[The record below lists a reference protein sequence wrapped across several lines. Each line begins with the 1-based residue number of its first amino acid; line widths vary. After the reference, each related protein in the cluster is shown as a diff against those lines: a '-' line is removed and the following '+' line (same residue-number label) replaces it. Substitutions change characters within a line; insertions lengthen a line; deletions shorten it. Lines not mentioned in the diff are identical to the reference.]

1 MKNVKILSRHSKLE
15 DAIEEAGGLNRE
27 FNAPVF
33 DREVEKVKRETP
45 VQEFLVIDYYGR
57 KKVVYQYHCDIKLW
71 NEFDPGCGCL
81 TSHTT
86 IGWMVKDEFVNI
98 NTIPN
103 NNENRK
109 LIRRIQK
116 TDTQNTFFVLGFC

>member
-57 KKVVYQYHCDIKLW
+57 KKVVYQYHCDIQLS
-71 NEFDPGCGCL
+71 F
-81 TSHTT
+81 
-86 IGWMVKDEFVNI
+86 
-98 NTIPN
+98 
-103 NNENRK
+103 
-109 LIRRIQK
+109 RI
-116 TDTQNTFFVLGFC
+116 